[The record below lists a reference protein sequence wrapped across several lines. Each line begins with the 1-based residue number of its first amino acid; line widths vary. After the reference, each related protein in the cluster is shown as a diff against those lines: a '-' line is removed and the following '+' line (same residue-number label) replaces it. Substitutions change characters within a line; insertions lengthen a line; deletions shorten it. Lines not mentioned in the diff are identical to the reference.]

1 MAAVLIMWIALKLFI
16 EGAPEEGT
24 KKEPKTMWQA
34 MVTIIIADIVMS
46 LDNMLAVAGASHG
59 NNFLIIFGLVLSIPF
74 IVFTSN
80 LLSMLMDKYPVIV
93 YLGAMVLGKVAGEMI
108 ITDPYVQSFL
118 HTGKVTQYTV
128 EAVGAIAVVVIG
140 KLWMKNEDQEGNE
153 GGKRNRHKL
162 RKRRFVMAIV
172 TISRQL
178 GSIDKEITQSMARL
192 WKYEYIDRRKILD
205 DMSAKGKQWE
215 EFGKEFDEH
224 YPNMWERFDRSFAG
238 FVALS
243 QSIILNHALKDNVI
257 IVGRGGNFLLRDVPF
272 ALNVR
277 IVAPLEQRL
286 EAIMKRENL
295 SRSAAE
301 LFVKKVDKEISRA
314 VHLYTARTS
323 MIHPLTTCSSM
334 SVFFRSMR

>member
-1 MAAVLIMWIALKLFI
+1 
-16 EGAPEEGT
+16 
-24 KKEPKTMWQA
+24 
-34 MVTIIIADIVMS
+34 
-46 LDNMLAVAGASHG
+46 
-59 NNFLIIFGLVLSIPF
+59 
-74 IVFTSN
+74 
-80 LLSMLMDKYPVIV
+80 
-93 YLGAMVLGKVAGEMI
+93 
-108 ITDPYVQSFL
+108 
-118 HTGKVTQYTV
+118 
-128 EAVGAIAVVVIG
+128 
-140 KLWMKNEDQEGNE
+140 
-153 GGKRNRHKL
+153 
-162 RKRRFVMAIV
+162 MAIV

-272 ALNVR
+272 SLNVR

-295 SRSAAE
+295 SRNAAE

-314 VHLYTARTS
+314 VHFIYGKNINDPSGYDLFFDVGVFPVHEVMAAIKAALLEKDKLKTENSVKELEMKALAKKVLAGIVTDPKLYVPIFNVLPGKDLLLVTGIVHNPEERKKVESAVKTLAGTVPVEFSLHYR
-323 MIHPLTTCSSM
+323 
-334 SVFFRSMR
+334 